1 MLANFE
7 YYKVFY
13 FCARYQS
20 ITTAA
25 SKLCL
30 SQPAVT
36 KTIKNLETV
45 LGCTLFFRSKKGVSL
60 TPKGQILYNKIC
72 PACELIFSAE
82 TDLDAANAQ
91 VSGVIRVAACETACR
106 LWLIPKLQRFHNM
119 YPQVRVEVHY
129 LPALTIMQPQ
139 DKSEP
144 PFDFAVINS
153 PSVLPDSVECTDLAD
168 IEDTFVCGRAFRQ
181 LAEHEVSLDELR
193 EYPLVLM
200 PAGSSTRQ
208 WIDDHFAKHNIQ
220 LTTTF
225 EMATLSLVK
234 HSILE
239 NLGVGT
245 VPYECAR
252 EEIANGSLYRIR
264 LTDPLPGRKIQ
275 LVTSTA
281 HPLGVA
287 ANTFLSAFTN
297 EGQAIGK

>member
-36 KTIKNLETV
+36 KTIKNLETT
-45 LGCTLFFRSKKGVSL
+45 LGCKLFFRSKKGVSL

-91 VSGVIRVAACETACR
+91 VSGTIRIAACETACR
-106 LWLIPKLQRFHNM
+106 LWLIPRLQRFHNM
-119 YPQVRVEVHY
+119 YPKVHVEIHY
-129 LPALTIMQPQ
+129 LPSLSVMRQNGASDP
-139 DKSEP
+139 S
-144 PFDFAVINS
+144 FDFAVVNT
-153 PSVLPDSVECTDLAD
+153 PAVVTEDLECTNLAD

-181 LAEHEVSLDELR
+181 LAEREISLDELR

-200 PAGSSTRQ
+200 PAGSSTRR
-208 WIDDHFAKHNIQ
+208 WIDAHFARHNIQ
-220 LTTTF
+220 LQPAF
-225 EMATLSLVK
+225 EMATLSLIK
-234 HSILE
+234 HSIME

-245 VPYECAR
+245 VPYEVAR
-252 EEIANGSLYRIR
+252 EEIADGTLYRIR
-264 LTDPLPGRKIQ
+264 LTDPLPGRKIC
-275 LVTSTA
+275 LITSRE

-287 ANTFLSAFTN
+287 ANTFLSAFSADR
-297 EGQAIGK
+297 Q

>member
-13 FCARYQS
+13 FCARYRS

-45 LGCTLFFRSKKGVSL
+45 LGCKLFFRSKKGVSL

-91 VSGVIRVAACETACR
+91 VSGNIRVAASETACR
-106 LWLIPKLQRFHNM
+106 LWLIPKLQHFHNM
-119 YPQVRVEVHY
+119 YPQVHVEVHY
-129 LPALTIMQPQ
+129 LPSLDIMQAQ
-139 DKSEP
+139 RETDP

-153 PSVLPDSVECTDLAD
+153 PYISFKDTECTELAD

-181 LAEHEVSLDELR
+181 LAEHEVTLEELR

-200 PAGSSTRQ
+200 PTGTSTRQ
-208 WIDDHFAKHNIQ
+208 WVDNHFAKHNIQ
-220 LTTTF
+220 LTPTF
-225 EMATLSLVK
+225 EMATLSLIK
-234 HSILE
+234 HSIME
-239 NLGVGT
+239 NLGIGT

-252 EEIANGSLYRIR
+252 EEIANGTMYRVR
-264 LTDPLPGRKIQ
+264 LSDPLPGRKIM
-275 LVTSTA
+275 LITSTT

-287 ANTFLSAFTN
+287 ANTFLNAFTS
-297 EGQAIGK
+297 EGQATSK